1 MKWSIKYILSAL
13 PFLFTAC
20 SGDWLDL
27 DPSTSVTSDNAI
39 QSLEDAKTA
48 LNGIYRI
55 ASEIEVLSRS
65 IHFGD
70 RRIWL

>member
-1 MKWSIKYILSAL
+1 MKWSIKYIVSAL

-39 QSLEDAKTA
+39 QSLEDTLKPQ
-48 LNGIYRI
+48 LNGIYRN
-55 ASEIEVLSRS
+55 S
-65 IHFGD
+65 I
-70 RRIWL
+70 RA